1 MPAVTR
7 ISDRYELLAELG
19 RGGMGIVWRAL
30 DARLGREIAL
40 KEVKLPQGMGEE
52 DRKLLRRRV
61 MREART
67 AAGLAHPGAVTVFD
81 VIDEDERI
89 YIAMELIDAP
99 TLSELVQREGP
110 LSPERAA
117 RIALDLL
124 DVLEAAHRQGIVH
137 RDVKPA
143 NVMITANDRAKLAD
157 FGIAVVTDD
166 PKLTASGYIL
176 GSPAY
181 MAPEQ
186 AEGKRSQPATDL
198 WGLGVTLYFALMGRS
213 PFVRAHPIATLQ
225 SVLNDEVVPPEG
237 PLAGVIG
244 DLLAKDPADRPSPA
258 ELRPRLQHLHDV
270 PPAPPVE
277 VRTVAPVEVPALRTP
292 APEPRASRSRLGLI
306 LAGVGLLIAV
316 VVGSAMLFGGE
327 EEPEPRDQ
335 RAGGQVQPEEVAEI
349 GVVPEGWKKSKDL
362 PPGHSVAY
370 PEGWE
375 VNVDSIGDGSSVDF
389 TDPGSRAYMRVDWT
403 DTPGTDVVGTAENF
417 EEDFAARMD
426 DYQRVTLDGAKF
438 QGFEAVDWEYTFST
452 EGADFHAVNLQ
463 FVTGDYGFALNF
475 QTPADEWNGLQDVL
489 EDFKRSFKA
498 PGSGG

>member
-1 MPAVTR
+1 
-7 ISDRYELLAELG
+7 
-19 RGGMGIVWRAL
+19 MGVVWRAL

-52 DRKLLRRRV
+52 ERKLFRQRV

-81 VIDEDERI
+81 VIDEDDRI

-110 LSPERAA
+110 LSPERAE

-124 DVLEAAHRQGIVH
+124 DVLEAAHQQGIVH

-143 NVMITANDRAKLAD
+143 NVMISANDRSKLAD
-157 FGIAVVTDD
+157 FGIAAVIDD

-213 PFVRAHPIATLQ
+213 PFGRSHPIATLQ
-225 SVLNDEVVPPEG
+225 SVINDDVVPPEG
-237 PLAGVIG
+237 PLSGVIS

-270 PPAPPVE
+270 PPAPPIE
-277 VRTVAPVEVPALRTP
+277 VRTAP
-292 APEPRASRSRLGLI
+292 SRSRLGLI

-335 RAGGQVQPEEVAEI
+335 RAGGQVQPEVAEM

-370 PEGWE
+370 PEEWE
-375 VNVDSIGDGSSVDF
+375 VNVNSVGDGSSVDF
-389 TDPGSRAYMRVDWT
+389 TDPESRAYMRVDWT
-403 DTPGTDVVGTAENF
+403 DTPGTDVVGTAQNF

-426 DYQRVTLDGAKF
+426 DYHRVRLKAATF
-438 QGFEAVDWEYTFST
+438 QGFEAVDWEYTFT
-452 EGADFHAVNLQ
+452 DGGADFHAVNLQ
-463 FVTGDYGFALNF
+463 FVTEDYGFALNF
-475 QTPADEWNGLQDVL
+475 QTPADEWDGLQDVL
-489 EDFKRSFKA
+489 EDFKRSFEA
-498 PGSGG
+498 PGSSA

>member
-40 KEVKLPQGMGEE
+40 KEVKLPQGLGEE
-52 DRKLLRRRV
+52 ERKLLRRRV

-81 VIDEDERI
+81 VIDEEDHI

-99 TLSELVQREGP
+99 SLSELVQREGP

-198 WGLGVTLYFALMGRS
+198 WGLGVTLYFALMGRP
-213 PFVRAHPIATLQ
+213 PFGRAHPIATLQ
-225 SVLNDEVVPPEG
+225 SVLNDDVVPPDG

-270 PPAPPVE
+270 PPAS
-277 VRTVAPVEVPALRTP
+277 PVEVPALRTP
-292 APEPRASRSRLGLI
+292 APEPRPSRSRLRLI

-362 PPGHSVAY
+362 PKRHSIAY

-375 VNVDSIGDGSSVDF
+375 PVVNSIGDGSSVDF
-389 TDPGSRAYMRVDWT
+389 RDPETGSYMRVDWT
-403 DTPGTDVVGTAENF
+403 DTPGTDVVGTARSF
-417 EEDFAARMD
+417 EGGFADRHG
-426 DYQRVTLDGAKF
+426 DYQRVTLKAATF
-438 QGFEAVDWEYTFST
+438 QGFEAVDWEYTFT
-452 EGADFHAVNLQ
+452 DDGADLHAVNLQ

-475 QTPADEWNGLQDVL
+475 QTSAEDWKRMRDVL
-489 EDFKRSFKA
+489 EDFKRAFEA
-498 PGSGG
+498 PGSSS

>member
-1 MPAVTR
+1 MPGRSMTSDTR
-7 ISDRYELLAELG
+7 IADRYELLAELG
-19 RGGMGIVWRAL
+19 RGGMGIVWSAL

-52 DRKLLRRRV
+52 ERKLLRQRV

-81 VIDEDERI
+81 VIDEDDRI

-117 RIALDLL
+117 RVALDLL

-143 NVMITANDRAKLAD
+143 NVMITKNDRAKLAD

-213 PFVRAHPIATLQ
+213 PFARSHPIATLQ
-225 SVLNDEVVPPEG
+225 SVINDDVVPPEG
-237 PLAGVIG
+237 PLSGVIS
-244 DLLAKDPADRPSPA
+244 DLLAKDPADRPTPA
-258 ELRPRLQHLHDV
+258 ELRPRLQHLRDAPSLLLAV
-270 PPAPPVE
+270 PPVE
-277 VRTVAPVEVPALRTP
+277 AP
-292 APEPRASRSRLGLI
+292 APRTSEAEPRARRSRLAMV
-306 LAGVGLLIAV
+306 LAGLAFLIAAAV
-316 VVGSAMLFGGE
+316 TGVMLLGGNE
-327 EEPEPRDQ
+327 ESGPRDRGAATQ
-335 RAGGQVQPEEVAEI
+335 ENEDVAES
-349 GVVPEGWKKSKDL
+349 GVVAEGWSQSKDL

-375 VNVDSIGDGSSVDF
+375 VNVNSIGDGSSVDF
-389 TDPGSRAYMRVDWT
+389 TDPESRAYMRVDWT